1 MANTYLIGASTK
13 LKPIAKIAVMRTVPS
28 VKVRATL
35 AIRARLATSCLTASA
50 CPFKQMEAALQDTTL
65 TTMECVSNAIRHVHS
80 MLIQAQRAQDLP
92 MMNARGA
99 IKALAL
105 SSQMANA
112 HHRATE
118 L

>member
-1 MANTYLIGASTK
+1 
-13 LKPIAKIAVMRTVPS
+13 
-28 VKVRATL
+28 
-35 AIRARLATSCLTASA
+35 
-50 CPFKQMEAALQDTTL
+50 
-65 TTMECVSNAIRHVHS
+65 MECVSNAIRHVHS